1 MQTIANKTSVRAP
14 VAAAARPSRASRV
27 VVHASA
33 DRRAVLSG
41 FMAGAAALSLS
52 PQAQALN
59 DIDLKDFRDQ
69 RQKGFDIIYEARDLD
84 LDQDTRDG
92 LSQARKDLNL
102 TKERVKESEK
112 RIDENM
118 EFLIKKN
125 YWPTA
130 RNELRTQVGTL
141 RFDLTA
147 LAETKPKEEKKKAFA
162 AKKDF
167 FAKVED
173 LDFQLRVK
181 NEPKAMERLN
191 VLKSSL
197 DELLS
202 QILV

>member
-14 VAAAARPSRASRV
+14 VAAARPSRV

-41 FMAGAAALSLS
+41 FLAGAAALSLS
-52 PQAQALN
+52 PQAQAIN
-59 DIDLKDFRDQ
+59 ETPIDIKDFRDQ
-69 RQKGFDIIYEARDLD
+69 RNKGFDIIYEARDLD

-92 LSQARKDLNL
+92 LSQARKDLNF
-102 TKERVKESEK
+102 TKQRVKESEK
-112 RIDENM
+112 RIDENL
-118 EFLIKKN
+118 EGLIKKN
-125 YWPTA
+125 YWPAA
-130 RNELRTQVGTL
+130 RSELRGLVGTL

-162 AKKDF
+162 AKKEF

-181 NEPKAMERLN
+181 NEAKAMDKLN
-191 VLKSSL
+191 ILKSSL
-197 DELLS
+197 DEVLS